1 MNDFEYFLL
10 AVIAVG
16 APIMIV
22 VGWNMCSIHA
32 NETEVRLLRQIAKLH
47 ERLSSRAVV
56 DAKIIAQLEE
66 PPKEPSFL
74 RNRTR
79 RPFTIPRD
87 GEA

>member
-22 VGWNMCSIHA
+22 VGWAMRSVHA

-47 ERLSSRAVV
+47 ERLSSQSVV
-56 DAKIIAQLEE
+56 NAKIVAQLDE

-74 RNRTR
+74 RNRPA
-79 RPFTIPRD
+79 RPFTIPK
-87 GEA
+87 EI

>member
-1 MNDFEYFLL
+1 MNDFEYFLM

-22 VGWNMCSIHA
+22 VGWAMRSVHA
-32 NETEVRLLRQIAKLH
+32 NESEVRLLRQIAKLH

-56 DAKIIAQLEE
+56 NAKIVAQLDE

-79 RPFTIPRD
+79 RPFTIPR
-87 GEA
+87 EIQ

>member
-10 AVIAVG
+10 AIIAVG

-22 VGWNMCSIHA
+22 VGWAMRSVHA

-56 DAKIIAQLEE
+56 DAKIIAQLDE
-66 PPKEPSFL
+66 PPREPSFI
-74 RNRTR
+74 RNRPA
-79 RPFTIPRD
+79 RPFTIPK
-87 GEA
+87 ETK